1 MRAVAPSST
10 RKEVEEAN
18 LIAAFKRLIGFRTMQ
33 VERILGR
40 LSQIQGVELGM
51 FWLGSCC
58 RGFGLGACFGGYSG
72 LRGLGFLDLEFGLGA

>member
-1 MRAVAPSST
+1 M
-10 RKEVEEAN
+10 
-18 LIAAFKRLIGFRTMQ
+18 AAFKRPIGFRTMQ

-58 RGFGLGACFGGYSG
+58 RFCRGFGLGACFGAYSG
-72 LRGLGFLDLEFGLGA
+72 LRGLGVLDLEFGLGA